1 MPHEKK
7 ISLIIPVRNEA
18 ATIEELIDNI
28 SHQSRQP
35 DEVIFVD
42 GGSRDKTIEL
52 LRHACNEHPTFRLIE
67 MENGLPGEARN
78 RGVGNA
84 NYDWLAFTDAG
95 NWIDDRWLEEL
106 ITIADSDQSTAIVC
120 GNFDPVTDT
129 LFTACAAVAYIDKK
143 VERENGAC
151 RGPSIAS
158 ALVRRDVWDAAG
170 GFPSLRAAEDLMFF
184 EEVERKGYVFKWA
197 PRANVHFRLRPG
209 LWSTFRRFRLY
220 SSVNAWAGRQHK
232 WHYGVARL
240 YLLALPFVVL
250 GIWKN
255 FWWLL
260 IPAAGLC
267 ARVGR
272 RIWAHRA
279 SRGVSWMLNPLR
291 FAYVLI
297 ITLTL
302 DAATFLGWF
311 VAIVKRGEATRIKNH
326 LRTRRGY

>member
-1 MPHEKK
+1 VREKK
-7 ISLIIPVRNEA
+7 ISLVIPVRDEA
-18 ATIEELIDNI
+18 ETIQELIASI
-28 SHQSRQP
+28 TQQSRKP

-42 GGSRDKTIEL
+42 GGSRDGTIDL
-52 LRHACNEHPTFRLIE
+52 LRKACQNDPTFRLFE
-67 MENGLPGEARN
+67 APKALPGQGRN
-78 RGVGNA
+78 LGVANA
-84 NYDWLAFTDAG
+84 NYDWVAFTDAG
-95 NWIDDRWLEEL
+95 NRLEGDWLEQL
-106 ITIADSDQSTAIVC
+106 IAVADSDPEAGIVC
-120 GNFDPVTDT
+120 GNFEPVTDT
-129 LFTACAAVAYIDKK
+129 FFTDCAAVAYIDDK
-143 VERENGAC
+143 VERESGPC
-151 RGPSIAS
+151 RGPFIAS
-158 ALVRRDVWDAAG
+158 SLVRRDVWQAAG
-170 GFPSLRAAEDLMFF
+170 GFPDLRAAEDLIFF
-184 EEVERKGYVFKWA
+184 EEVERAGHVFKWA
-197 PRANVHFRLRPG
+197 PQATVHFRLRPG
-209 LWSTFRRFRLY
+209 LVSTFRRFRLY

-279 SRGVSWMLNPLR
+279 GHGVSWMLNPLR
-291 FAYVLI
+291 FAYVFI